1 MRFLL
6 MMKAVGFILL
16 FVSHL
21 AAADQRDWTDKTTLH
36 RGKKL
41 HFRVLDGRRND
52 VILFESGG
60 GDTVS
65 VWRDLLPLIEET
77 TGATLVTYD
86 RPGFGESEIDPE
98 HHGLADDIER
108 LESGLKELGYGGP
121 YTLVAHSLGGFYAT
135 MFASR
140 HPDQVKAAV
149 LIDVNLACFFTD
161 ELLESLRSSEA
172 QLQEYRRSDLA
183 RYYFSIDYEPMA
195 RTMRNVKFPERIPV
209 IDFVAGRR
217 DFPKAEDGQR
227 WKACHAAFA
236 AESGNRTEISA
247 YAGHYIYRSN
257 PEMIVA
263 AVNAARAVTQGALQ
277 PALLYAVT
285 ALNEMKRKDEQF
297 AHSEDGLNQWGYDL
311 LRAGNKKEAVKV
323 FELNS
328 VLRPSSWHVWDS
340 LAEGYEALGD
350 VASALRNYRIALEI
364 DPGANHAAERIRFLQ
379 GSVK

>member
-1 MRFLL
+1 
-6 MMKAVGFILL
+6 
-16 FVSHL
+16 
-21 AAADQRDWTDKTTLH
+21 
-36 RGKKL
+36 
-41 HFRVLDGRRND
+41 
-52 VILFESGG
+52 
-60 GDTVS
+60 
-65 VWRDLLPLIEET
+65 LIEET

-98 HHGLADDIER
+98 HHGFGDDLER
-108 LESGLKELGYGGP
+108 LESGLKELGYGGT

-140 HPDQVKAAV
+140 HPGQVKAAV
-149 LIDVNLACFFTD
+149 LTMSIWRAFTD
-161 ELLESLRSSEA
+161 ELLESILSSEA
-172 QLQEYRRSDLA
+172 HLQEYRRSDVA

-195 RTMRNVKFPERIPV
+195 RTMRNVKFPEGVPV

-217 DFPKAEDGQR
+217 DFPNAEDGQR

-236 AESGNRTEISA
+236 AESGNRTEITA

-263 AVNAARAVTQGALQ
+263 AVNAAHLVTKGVRQ

-285 ALNEMKRKDEQF
+285 ALNEVKRRDEQL

-311 LRAGNKKEAVKV
+311 LRSGSNKEAVKI

-328 VLRPSSWHVWDS
+328 VLHPSSWHVWDS

-350 VASALRNYRIALEI
+350 VA
-364 DPGANHAAERIRFLQ
+364 
-379 GSVK
+379 

>member
-1 MRFLL
+1 
-6 MMKAVGFILL
+6 MKTFSFILL
-16 FVSHL
+16 FSFHL
-21 AAADQRDWTDKTTLH
+21 AAADQPEGIDKATFS

-41 HFRVLDGRRND
+41 HFRVLEGRRND

-65 VWRDLLPLIEET
+65 VWRDLLPVIEKT

-98 HHGLADDIER
+98 HHGFADDLER
-108 LESGLKELGYGGP
+108 LESGLKELGYGGT

-149 LIDVNLACFFTD
+149 LIDVNLACYFTD
-161 ELLESLRSSEA
+161 GVLETIRSSEA

-195 RTMRNVKFPERIPV
+195 RTMRNVKFPEGMPV

-236 AESGNRTEISA
+236 ADSGNRTEISA

-263 AVNAARAVTQGALQ
+263 AVNAAHAITQGVPQ
-277 PALLYAVT
+277 PALMYAVT
-285 ALNEMKRKDEQF
+285 ALNEVKRKDDQF
-297 AHSEDGLNQWGYDL
+297 AHSEDGFNQWGYDL
-311 LRAGNKKEAVKV
+311 LRAGSKKEAVKV

-328 VLRPSSWHVWDS
+328 VLHPSSWHVWDS

-350 VASALRNYRIALEI
+350 VASALKNYRIALETH
-364 DPGANHAAERIRFLQ
+364 PGAKHASERIRILQ
-379 GSVK
+379 GSMK